1 MNSPTH
7 DDIAKRA
14 YQLWHEYGSPA
25 SRDAEIWLNAERQ
38 LTAKAAAAT
47 PAAAPAGG
55 NFAERV
61 KAETA
66 AESVVEY
73 QISPAIPDQE
83 AITAALQKQSARAPQ
98 APHHTGLHAKP
109 PETGKP
115 LYARPHSS

>member
-25 SRDAEIWLNAERQ
+25 DRDTETWLKAERQ
-38 LTAKAAAAT
+38 LTAKAAT
-47 PAAAPAGG
+47 TIPAAAPAGG
-55 NFAERV
+55 NLAERV
-61 KAETA
+61 RSETA

-83 AITAALQKQSARAPQ
+83 AITAARQRQSARAPQ
-98 APHHTGLHAKP
+98 APHHTGLPAKP